1 MSMDAFLSGPMEMA
15 PAGQP
20 FSQGRWVLTM
30 ALYWQ
35 ALTQRPQVTH
45 LSWSMWARWFT
56 MEMASLGQAW
66 TQRVARQPRQES
78 PTVIS
83 VTGHSSQAMG
93 STSTT
98 QGLALSPP
106 MASFTRLLMMARSL

>member
-1 MSMDAFLSGPMEMA
+1 M
-15 PAGQP
+15 
-20 FSQGRWVLTM
+20 TM

-35 ALTQRPQVTH
+35 ALTHRPQVMH
-45 LSWSMWARWFT
+45 LSWSMWALWLT
-56 MEMASLGQAW
+56 MVMASLGQEL
-66 TQRVARQPRQES
+66 THRVARQPRQES

-98 QGLALSPP
+98 LGLVLSPP